1 MLRGRRGRPQRVRRR
16 PSGISTRRIREDARR
31 GGAAAA
37 PRIVRGRSSNGRKE
51 GLVVAGTAATSTSAP
66 PGRRAGARRTPW
78 RRTSPATSTRRYEP
92 RCGRT
97 ATSSRARGGGRG
109 PSDRRS
115 ARAPRSFGP
124 SAGGTTTCAGPDGGV
139 ETSLV
144 SATRSP
150 LRLDFCGVGPRAS
163 RSLYGHS
170 TRRRRRLSRRYLR
183 DLADGGFTCDEGA
196 HKAGLVE
203 ALARTSGHLDHR
215 TVQFRLKSHLPDA
228 RTVGDL

>member
-37 PRIVRGRSSNGRKE
+37 PRIVRGRSSNGRE
-51 GLVVAGTAATSTSAP
+51 GVWSSQVPLQRVPPRRLDGGRALV
-66 PGRRAGARRTPW
+66 GRRGEELPLRRQHDGTNRDAAGPRRV
-78 RRTSPATSTRRYEP
+78 
-92 RCGRT
+92 
-97 ATSSRARGGGRG
+97 RARGAAAA
-109 PSDRRS
+109 
-115 ARAPRSFGP
+115 ARATAGVPARRGLSGRRREARQLVRVP
-124 SAGGTTTCAGPDGGV
+124 TAASKPPCLGDTKPASA
-139 ETSLV
+139 
-144 SATRSP
+144 
-150 LRLDFCGVGPRAS
+150 DFCGVGPRAS

-215 TVQFRLKSHLPDA
+215 TVQFRLKSHLHDA